1 MRVEANEQTLPR
13 LHLIGTL
20 VIVVLL
26 TAILGGYFSW
36 RDAKSRS
43 DALQRVVQEAQ
54 REQEAHLSV
63 ELDSAVSF
71 LEFTRNRTEDILK
84 KSLRDQVDTAL
95 QLVQAIYDR
104 EFPRRR
110 KAEVQRLIIE
120 ALRPARFYDGR
131 GYYFIDTM
139 QGQFVLL
146 PTAPELEGSTNL
158 DNRDDQGHYIMRG
171 LIDAAKEPAGEGFSR
186 YRWYMPDNPKM
197 MTDKLAYVRRFA
209 PYDWL
214 IGTGDYTYKW
224 EQFQKQEALARL
236 RALRIGNSG
245 YIGVINRD
253 GRSLLSQ
260 SDPSLE
266 GKLPSEMP
274 VMAGMAASALVAK
287 ALAGG
292 GLVRYAWPDG
302 TPGGTT
308 QKTALVRLV
317 EPWGWVL
324 VAAMQDNEVQ
334 LAAQRAISAHR
345 VSQQQ
350 HWQEM
355 LWPLLMAL
363 GIGLTASMMFG
374 RWSRQLFAQ
383 YHLRLKDKI
392 QEVADSEALFKA
404 VFENAAVGI
413 AQSSLTGE
421 FLKVNRQF
429 CHILGQSAD
438 TSLTPGFHL
447 DQVTF
452 VDDLDKDKAELKAL
466 LQGHKQ
472 QFSMEK
478 EPVRNFVCKA

>member
-26 TAILGGYFSW
+26 AMILGGYFSW
-36 RDAKSRS
+36 RDAQSRS

-63 ELDSAVSF
+63 ELDSAISF
-71 LEFTRNRTEDILK
+71 LEFTRNRTEDVLK

-95 QLVQAIYDR
+95 QMVQAIYDR
-104 EFPRRR
+104 ESPKRS

-131 GYYFIDTM
+131 GYYFIDTV

-146 PTAPELEGSTNL
+146 PTAPQLEGSTNL

-171 LIDAAKEPAGEGFSR
+171 LIDAAKLPAGEGYSR
-186 YRWYMPDNPKM
+186 YRWYMPDDPKKM
-197 MTDKLAYVRRFA
+197 ADKLAYVRRFA

-224 EQFQKQEALARL
+224 EQMQKQEVLARL
-236 RALRIGNSG
+236 RALRIGSSG

-253 GRSLLSQ
+253 GRSLLSP

-274 VMAGMAASALVAK
+274 AMAGTAASALVGK

-292 GLVRYAWPDG
+292 GLVRYVWPNGKNNVSSD
-302 TPGGTT
+302 
-308 QKTALVRLV
+308 KTALVRLV

-324 VAAMQDNEVQ
+324 VAAVHDNEVQ
-334 LAAQRAISAHR
+334 LAAQRELLEHG
-345 VSQQQ
+345 VHQPQ
-350 HWQEM
+350 HWQD
-355 LWPLLMAL
+355 LFWPLLLAL
-363 GIGLTASMMFG
+363 VIGLTACCWPPARCLSSFRCRDTIIR
-374 RWSRQLFAQ
+374 RWSA
-383 YHLRLKDKI
+383 
-392 QEVADSEALFKA
+392 
-404 VFENAAVGI
+404 
-413 AQSSLTGE
+413 
-421 FLKVNRQF
+421 
-429 CHILGQSAD
+429 SAISR
-438 TSLTPGFHL
+438 TWSACCP
-447 DQVTF
+447 
-452 VDDLDKDKAELKAL
+452 
-466 LQGHKQ
+466 
-472 QFSMEK
+472 
-478 EPVRNFVCKA
+478 